1 MSAQDI
7 ETAAAAEEQVEQTG
21 EMEETGTPEETTEHA
36 MFRIKPDGDAD
47 PAGEAGWYLQRERE
61 RRGLSLEDAG
71 EATGVHPYHIEA
83 IEYGDLTRMPERREA
98 LEMVALYAQFLEF
111 DPQPLIAH
119 YDAFLPLPEVAAEE
133 AHPADPLPLSSAKVL
148 KFGKMPKLPKIN
160 LRIPAMPGGTGGI
173 VASVAG
179 AIMLF
184 AGASWLMMPGSE
196 TAPQQNVAAVEKPA
210 EEIPVNEQEPAQ
222 QATAEVAS
230 DDQIATSSTN
240 EQAADIT
247 VKEEPMADDQLAA
260 LAETEAAQG
269 NSSEGSNLEGL
280 GDFISQQVPDEKP
293 ADEPQNVASIQ
304 SADDMIQTPEGRTF
318 GIKNGDTRLVLKA
331 KAPVWVRI
339 EDASGNVVMTQML
352 MMGDTYR
359 VPDRD
364 GLVVIARDGGLLSY
378 LIDGKEKGILGTP
391 GEILVGRPLD
401 IKSLEGQG

>member
-1 MSAQDI
+1 MTAQDI
-7 ETAAAAEEQVEQTG
+7 ETAAAAEDQLEQTG

-36 MFRIKPDGDAD
+36 MFRIKPDGDTD

-133 AHPADPLPLSSAKVL
+133 AHPADPLPLSSAKIL
-148 KFGKMPKLPKIN
+148 KFGKMPKMPKIN
-160 LRIPAMPGGTGGI
+160 IRIPAMPGGTGGI

-184 AGASWLMMPGSE
+184 AGASWLMMPGGE
-196 TAPQQNVAAVEKPA
+196 TAPQQNVAAVETPA
-210 EEIPVNEQEPAQ
+210 EEIPVNEQEPTE
-222 QATAEVAS
+222 QATAEIAS
-230 DDQIATSSTN
+230 DDQIATSSTD

-280 GDFISQQVPDEKP
+280 GDFITQQVPDEKP
-293 ADEPQNVASIQ
+293 AEEPQNVASIQ

-352 MMGDTYR
+352 MQGDTYR

-378 LIDGKEKGILGTP
+378 LIDGQEKGILGTP

-401 IKSLEGQG
+401 IKALEGQG